1 MKSRFVVN
9 LSSCLASVA
18 LVALLLA
25 MASGFAM
32 AQAKDS
38 AEITKL
44 LGNAK
49 VHAALAEYDSDTLYT
64 FVDSPMSWE
73 SHAAQLRIIS
83 EHLNDLEKVV
93 SQLNDLRSQG
103 SPWQQVAID
112 RINPLLRDM
121 ANNLSAAI
129 TEVKDHKER
138 IQTPEYRDYLRAN
151 ANLAN
156 RTATV
161 ISDFVEYS
169 RAGAQSERLQKKLEL
184 PLSSKSTK

>member
-1 MKSRFVVN
+1 MNFRIVFKLTSG
-9 LSSCLASVA
+9 LASI
-18 LVALLLA
+18 ALLFAMGSTLA
-25 MASGFAM
+25 MA
-32 AQAKDS
+32 QTKDS

-44 LGNAK
+44 LANAK

-64 FVDSPMSWE
+64 FVDSPMAWE

-93 SQLNDLRSQG
+93 GQLNDLRGKG
-103 SPWQQVAID
+103 SPWQQVAIE

-121 ANNLSAAI
+121 ADNLNAAI
-129 TEVKDHKER
+129 KELKDHKER

-151 ANLAN
+151 ADLAN

-169 RAGAQSERLQKKLEL
+169 RAGAQSERLQKKLAL
-184 PLSSKSTK
+184 PLSSKSVK